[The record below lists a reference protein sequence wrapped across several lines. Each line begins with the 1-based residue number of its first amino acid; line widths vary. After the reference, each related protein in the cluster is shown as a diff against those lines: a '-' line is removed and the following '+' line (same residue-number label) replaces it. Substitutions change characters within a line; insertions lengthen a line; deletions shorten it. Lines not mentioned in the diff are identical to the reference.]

1 LESPNRSVCTLIV
14 FGLMASATFAE
25 GSRPPRLT
33 KLEAKAPA
41 SEILLRAAS
50 GASGP
55 DDGDI
60 RVALPHLA

>member
-1 LESPNRSVCTLIV
+1 MEAPNRSVCTLIV

-33 KLEAKAPA
+33 KLEAKAPLSA
-41 SEILLRAAS
+41 IQLRAAS

-55 DDGDI
+55 DDGDSRPI
-60 RVALPHLA
+60 LFRIA